1 MSKTKNIG
9 FFVALVIA
17 ILITFFITKRAGDS
31 EKSSECTKSDTKHP
45 KQPSPRPEDA
55 PFKHRQ
61 LLYRLP
67 NTIRPLD
74 YQITIQPFLRG
85 DQLTFNGSVSILISC
100 ERPTDVIQLHAKDEL
115 EINKNRITIQSAN
128 GTSWMVVGVERH
140 DDDVLTIRLN
150 ATLIK
155 NQNYTLFIQFKGG
168 LTGSLNGFY
177 SSTYTDTTTN
187 EIR

>member
-1 MSKTKNIG
+1 M
-9 FFVALVIA
+9 
-17 ILITFFITKRAGDS
+17 
-31 EKSSECTKSDTKHP
+31 
-45 KQPSPRPEDA
+45 
-55 PFKHRQ
+55 
-61 LLYRLP
+61 
-67 NTIRPLD
+67 
-74 YQITIQPFLRG
+74 
-85 DQLTFNGSVSILISC
+85 TFNGSVSILISC

-128 GTSWMVVGVERH
+128 GTSWLVVGVERH